1 MSLSSPVL
9 PHPLSPWRRTIA
21 RHNAGEQ
28 ADQHIGVQPQNRAS
42 LREKGNKAN
51 TLVGPLPVITA
62 WRHPAMARCG
72 ITVAEELRREI
83 TCSQAVDDSVWC
95 REHHPSTT
103 MEQRMWSSKGWELG
117 QAYTSTG
124 AQTPPPKARRR
135 TRQGRGCGVTKKVM
149 DDRGRKEDEE
159 RAPFARDRNPQP
171 WHGRAELY
179 ASDWLWDRGRRFYIR
194 CQIPFPNPQLAQVS

>member
-83 TCSQAVDDSVWC
+83 ATYPSEPPRPPASAESTAPVRSQVSGGGIALSPERAERWRPRLCSEDNEGETAWPNTFLCARVRLGGEVTPAAPATESG
-95 REHHPSTT
+95 STAPRGFKGG
-103 MEQRMWSSKGWELG
+103 QRTNS
-117 QAYTSTG
+117 
-124 AQTPPPKARRR
+124 
-135 TRQGRGCGVTKKVM
+135 RGCG
-149 DDRGRKEDEE
+149 E
-159 RAPFARDRNPQP
+159 F
-171 WHGRAELY
+171 
-179 ASDWLWDRGRRFYIR
+179 
-194 CQIPFPNPQLAQVS
+194 C